1 MSLATASASSARTT
15 RASNQLR
22 MRSSTLIASYLWK
35 DTWKRWLEQPSSPLA
50 RLFVT
55 GLLVLV
61 ATAILVAFHLLERSL
76 RERLERF
83 GLNTVLVRE
92 SITPDSRELIA
103 FGEGPDRL
111 GPLNESGRKL
121 RLRQLFVRAQ
131 TEWQNSLLVFTY
143 PSDGIRFLTDYL
155 SEGTSAIIFS
165 DQLPE

>member
-1 MSLATASASSARTT
+1 
-15 RASNQLR
+15 

-61 ATAILVAFHLLERSL
+61 ATVILVAFHLLERSL

-92 SITPDSRELIA
+92 TVSSDSKELITA
-103 FGEGPDRL
+103 GESPDRL
-111 GPLNESGRKL
+111 EPLNQSGKKL
-121 RLRQLFVRAQ
+121 RVRQLFVRGQ
-131 TEWQNSLLVFTY
+131 TEWQNSLIVFTY
-143 PSDGIRFLTDYL
+143 PSDEMSLLTDYL
-155 SEGTSAIIFS
+155 SADTPVICFS
-165 DQLPE
+165 ET